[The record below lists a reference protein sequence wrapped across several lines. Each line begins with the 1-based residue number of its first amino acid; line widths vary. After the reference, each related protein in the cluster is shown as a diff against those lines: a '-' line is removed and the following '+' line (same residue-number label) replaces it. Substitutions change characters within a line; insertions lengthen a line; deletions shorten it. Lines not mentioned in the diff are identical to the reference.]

1 MGEKITLK
9 ITKREVLGKKVKTLR
24 RQGITPGVVYG
35 AGMEAVP
42 IQAEAGEVLRV
53 YKLAGKHTPVQLLG
67 SERRIAMIK
76 DVESYPTRSNALRHI
91 SFHAVRADEPV
102 IAEVPIRL
110 SGTGES
116 EAERAGLVVLQALEK
131 IKVKA
136 LPMDL
141 PEVLEAPTSGLVKE
155 GDRVTVGDIVLPD
168 GVELVDSDDGREGTA
183 DDDTTVKDLVVAN
196 VYEPSALAAAND
208 AAAGEA
214 ESADAEQVEVAGE
227 ESSSE
232 SEKASA

>member
-1 MGEKITLK
+1 M
-9 ITKREVLGKKVKTLR
+9 
-24 RQGITPGVVYG
+24 
-35 AGMEAVP
+35 
-42 IQAEAGEVLRV
+42 
-53 YKLAGKHTPVQLLG
+53 
-67 SERRIAMIK
+67 
-76 DVESYPTRSNALRHI
+76 
-91 SFHAVRADEPV
+91 
-102 IAEVPIRL
+102 
-110 SGTGES
+110 
-116 EAERAGLVVLQALEK
+116 
-131 IKVKA
+131 
-136 LPMDL
+136 
-141 PEVLEAPTSGLVKE
+141 
-155 GDRVTVGDIVLPD
+155 TVGDIVLPD

>member
-1 MGEKITLK
+1 MGEKITLN
-9 ITKREVLGKKVKTLR
+9 IQPRQIHGKKVARLR
-24 RQGITPGVVYG
+24 REGLVPGVVYG
-35 AGMEAVP
+35 ASVKAYN
-42 IQAEAGEVLRV
+42 IQAAAGEVSKV
-53 YKLAGKHTPVQLLG
+53 VAAAGKHTPVQLAG
-67 SERRIAMIK
+67 KKRQIAMIK
-76 DVESYPTRSNALRHI
+76 SVDIHPVKRTIRHVA
-91 SFHAVRADEPV
+91 FHAVRADEPV

-141 PEVLEAPTSGLVKE
+141 PEALEAPTDGLAKE

-183 DDDTTVKDLVVAN
+183 DDDVTVKDLVVAN

-232 SEKASA
+232 SEKASS